1 MYCVLTEALRKDHR
15 DAASLIRWNVPP
27 IAADFVHVSPSIS

>member
-15 DAASLIRWNVPP
+15 DAASLISWHVPLSGAGSVEV
-27 IAADFVHVSPSIS
+27 IIG